1 MQLFWEENY
10 LKMEE
15 AKLSWGLHKTK
26 SFYLC
31 KTFAHYF
38 QQDKFQSITSFPFKI
53 VNLLELERIPDQTF
67 ASSKGFFIES
77 AIMAQFGQNV
87 PELNI
92 LDWKRFPYIRN
103 WLLRPILYNG
113 NLYAQK
119 IESCSMVLVDGN
131 RAVSSKL
138 RTGRAVKTGFPP
150 QLSWRHVQLAKCS
163 IFIKKWAF
171 RPGFAL
177 TCFEANLV
185 SFSVNETAFYF
196 ADG

>member
-38 QQDKFQSITSFPFKI
+38 QQDKFQSIASFPFKI
-53 VNLLELERIPDQTF
+53 ANLLELERIPDQTF

-87 PELNI
+87 PKLNI
-92 LDWKRFPYIRN
+92 LDWKKVSLHQELVIVPHI
-103 WLLRPILYNG
+103 LQQESLRTKNLNG
-113 NLYAQK
+113 PGWWEPCGFKQAQK
-119 IESCSMVLVDGN
+119 RQCSENRFSPSAELAPCSTGNVFNFHKSGLSDQVL
-131 RAVSSKL
+131 L
-138 RTGRAVKTGFPP
+138 
-150 QLSWRHVQLAKCS
+150 
-163 IFIKKWAF
+163 
-171 RPGFAL
+171 
-177 TCFEANLV
+177 
-185 SFSVNETAFYF
+185 
-196 ADG
+196 

>member
-38 QQDKFQSITSFPFKI
+38 QQDKFQSIASFPFKI
-53 VNLLELERIPDQTF
+53 ANLLELERIPDQTL

-92 LDWKRFPYIRN
+92 LD
-103 WLLRPILYNG
+103 
-113 NLYAQK
+113 
-119 IESCSMVLVDGN
+119 
-131 RAVSSKL
+131 
-138 RTGRAVKTGFPP
+138 
-150 QLSWRHVQLAKCS
+150 
-163 IFIKKWAF
+163 
-171 RPGFAL
+171 
-177 TCFEANLV
+177 
-185 SFSVNETAFYF
+185 
-196 ADG
+196 